1 MADLEERIANIE
13 RALNHINHELG
24 KLVGQQRTTVLLVKY
39 VVLPLLIILGGL
51 VGIKIVLPVE

>member
-1 MADLEERIANIE
+1 MADLEQRIANIE
-13 RALNHINHELG
+13 KALNTINHELG

-51 VGIKIVLPVE
+51 VGIKIVFPS